1 MEKMEIYK
9 KEFKEFNNI
18 EIIREGSA
26 REWIVNSEAVI
37 HYDCSTGMALIAR
50 KNVISFCPFYDEKIV
65 AKLPI
70 EISTKFNREDLVNF
84 IKNDYKNQNED
95 PDKIIQEK
103 LLKLECYL
111 ANVEKVRQIKL

>member
-37 HYDCSTGMALIAR
+37 HYDCSTGIEALIAR
-50 KNVISFCPFYDEKIV
+50 KNVISFCPFYDEKIG
-65 AKLPI
+65 
-70 EISTKFNREDLVNF
+70 ETT
-84 IKNDYKNQNED
+84 Y
-95 PDKIIQEK
+95 
-103 LLKLECYL
+103 
-111 ANVEKVRQIKL
+111 